1 METVPNMEDPPSS
14 SIPPSSTQS
23 HIGFSSIEEVIQEY
37 MKNEQE
43 IINELIE
50 GLMEVYGGMDRLS
63 AEIENSLISEDKK
76 RTNLIMLKS
85 NCCRITK
92 EFYTTIK
99 MNFNGGGIMF
109 QR

>member
-1 METVPNMEDPPSS
+1 METIQNIEDPPS
-14 SIPPSSTQS
+14 SIPPSSTQN
-23 HIGFSSIEEVIQEY
+23 IFGFTSIEEIIQEY

-50 GLMEVYGGMDRLS
+50 GLMEVYGTIDRLN
-63 AEIENSLISEDKK
+63 AEIQNSLISEEKK

-99 MNFNGGGIMF
+99 MNFNGGGIIF